1 MNTRFLTAL
10 KKYLEHQHTPPLPSF
25 LSFTPRHVCDIC
37 YGTNVHTD
45 TCPLGNLLT
54 EIDNVLVQA
63 VRKDLT

>member
-10 KKYLEHQHTPPLPSF
+10 KKYLENQHIASGGISLVPG
-25 LSFTPRHVCDIC
+25 RVCQVCWGRNEMHAPD
-37 YGTNVHTD
+37 
-45 TCPLGNLLT
+45 CPLGNLLT